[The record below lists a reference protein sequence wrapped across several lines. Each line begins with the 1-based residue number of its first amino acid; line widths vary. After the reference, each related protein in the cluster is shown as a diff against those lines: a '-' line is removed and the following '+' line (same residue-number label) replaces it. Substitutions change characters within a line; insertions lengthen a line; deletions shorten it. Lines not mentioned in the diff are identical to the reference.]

1 MLSWSLSKIACWVY
15 VACGLLVAAMAATG
29 FLGAADLATGTGWV
43 LVGWLAGYATIA
55 IMLVIGTL
63 QFCLRDVLMKLVR
76 GEE

>member
-1 MLSWSLSKIACWVY
+1 
-15 VACGLLVAAMAATG
+15 MAATG

-63 QFCLRDVLMKLVR
+63 QFCVRDVLMKLVR